1 MAKFEAKTNFYVEKT
16 GQQFDEGVVYEMTS
30 AEADEI
36 NKKTV
41 AHYKEGWLECIE
53 PDVAPVELI
62 EPVSEIPE
70 STDFLM

>member
-1 MAKFEAKTNFYVEKT
+1 MAKFKAKTNFFMAKT

-41 AHYKEGWLECIE
+41 AHYKEVWLDCVEQDSLPFKPILAE
-53 PDVAPVELI
+53 PEMTGSF
-62 EPVSEIPE
+62 E
-70 STDFLM
+70 